1 MTNPELDATI
11 GGAAPEPVDLPRAQT
26 GSQPQHLLTTLLG
39 DYWLGRE
46 EHLPSAALVRLV
58 GEFGVTPVGARAA
71 LSRLTRRG
79 LLTSSKAGRRTY
91 YGLTR
96 RAARVLQEG
105 GERIMAFGTGR
116 EPWDGRW
123 TVAAFSVPEDQR
135 DLRHALRTRLR
146 WLGFA
151 PLYDGMW
158 VSPRDAVQPALEAL
172 AEVEVGRATVL
183 RATVA
188 PEGPVKGAPIAAW
201 DLDYLR
207 KLYEEF
213 IAAYEPMLERV
224 RHRSVGASEAL
235 IARTAVMD
243 TWRNFPN
250 LDPEL
255 PDELLPE
262 GWPRQRARAIFAEV
276 YNGLG
281 PLAEV
286 RVRQVLA
293 EFAPGLSR
301 FVRHHTT
308 STVNEPPRRDD
319 EPLEDGKAV
328 AAGGPLP
335 ELVPPARSA
344 SSPSARRLSR

>member
-1 MTNPELDATI
+1 
-11 GGAAPEPVDLPRAQT
+11 VDLPRTQS
-26 GSQPQHLLTTLLG
+26 GSQPQHLLITLLG
-39 DYWLGRE
+39 DYWINRT

-58 GEFGVTPVGARAA
+58 AEFGVTPVGARAA

-79 LLTSSKAGRRTY
+79 LLASSKRGRRTS
-91 YGLTR
+91 YGLTE
-96 RAARVLQEG
+96 RAKAVLAEG
-105 GERIMAFGTGR
+105 TQRIMAFGTSST
-116 EPWDGRW
+116 PWDGRW

-158 VSPRDAVQPALEAL
+158 VSPRDAVPAALEAL
-172 AEVEVGRATVL
+172 REVGVERATVL
-183 RATVA
+183 TATHQ
-188 PEGPVKGAPIAAW
+188 PGGPGRGDPIAAW
-201 DLDYLR
+201 DLDALR
-207 KLYEEF
+207 KDYERF
-213 IAAYEPMLERV
+213 IDEYEPLLRRV
-224 RHRSVGASEAL
+224 RQGGVGTAEAL

-262 GWPRQRARAIFAEV
+262 GWPRRHARAIFAEV
-276 YNGLG
+276 YNALG

-293 EFAPGLSR
+293 EFAPELTDL
-301 FVRHHTT
+301 VHHHTT
-308 STVNEPPRRDD
+308 DVAGARD
-319 EPLEDGKAV
+319 V
-328 AAGGPLP
+328 
-335 ELVPPARSA
+335 
-344 SSPSARRLSR
+344 